1 VKSTTIRALL
11 VDDDED
17 DFLITRDL
25 LAEIRIADYRLEWAS
40 SFERALEIIGRGEHD
55 VYLIDYRLGASSGLD
70 LIKQAI
76 ADGCRAPMILLTG
89 QGDSEVDIE
98 AMKTGAMDYLVKG
111 SLDSSSL
118 ERSIRYSIN
127 RKLAEEALRESE
139 DRYRVVSE
147 LTSDYAYACRVE
159 HDGSLIGEWIT
170 GAFSRITGYGTDE
183 LSSFEGWRK
192 LTHPQDDAVATAHLE
207 HVLNGE
213 TKVSEYRILTK
224 HGKIRWMR
232 DYGRP
237 VWSGGEKR
245 VTHIYGA
252 VQDITEQ
259 KRAEEI
265 QAALFKISE
274 ATNQSDN
281 LEELLRTIQEILGT
295 LIDTTNFSVAL
306 HDKTEDLYTFP
317 YSVDERDAGNLAT
330 RQPKRCLID
339 YVRRIARP
347 ALIDRDT
354 YAELERQNEI
364 EPCANMPLLWLGVP
378 LKTPQGV
385 IGVVAVQSYADP
397 TLYSDS
403 DLYLLAFVSG
413 HIAMAIDRKQAE
425 DQKRKLRDQLNRAER
440 MESLG
445 ILAGGVAHDLNNIL
459 GPLVAYPE
467 VIKMK
472 LPDDSPILNHI
483 LKIESS
489 AKRASEVVQDLLTLA
504 RRGRY
509 EMVPV
514 DLNQVIETYIQSPDH
529 ANIKAKYPAVTIIT
543 NLDQSIPGVLG
554 STSHL
559 SKAIMNLVINAYE
572 AMTAGGE
579 LLIRTECKN
588 IKRLSAGFDNIEMG
602 RYVIATISDTG
613 HGISEKDLKHL
624 FEPFYTKKEMGKS
637 GSGLGL
643 AIVYGVIKDHNGY
656 IDVSSRVNR
665 GTSFAFYLPAVK
677 IRVAGTANGGDL
689 VDIRGVEKI
698 LVVDDLEEQR
708 ELAAT
713 VLSSLGYDV
722 RVAAGG
728 RQAVE
733 YLKSNQVDVV
743 ILDMIMEE
751 GFDGLDTY
759 REIIKSRPGQKAI
772 ICSGYSQTDRVKEA
786 EKLGVGRYI
795 RKPYTMQI
803 LGKAIREVLAKA
815 PQASP
820 KAVHQTQGS
829 S

>member
-1 VKSTTIRALL
+1 MKSNTTKVLL

-17 DFLITRDL
+17 DYLITRDL
-25 LAEIRIADYRLEWAS
+25 LAEIQIADYKLDWAS
-40 SFERALEIIGRGEHD
+40 TYDKALEIIARNEHD
-55 VYLIDYRLGASSGLD
+55 IYLIDYRLGASNGLD
-70 LIKQAI
+70 LARQAI
-76 ADGCRAPMILLTG
+76 ADGCRAPLILLTG

-98 AMKTGAMDYLVKG
+98 AMKIGAMDYLIKG
-111 SLDSSSL
+111 SLDPSSL

-127 RKLAEEALRESE
+127 RKQAEEALRESE

-147 LTSDYAYACRVE
+147 LTSDYAYAYKVDP
-159 HDGSLIGEWIT
+159 DGRLIGEWIT
-170 GAFSRITGYGTDE
+170 GAFSRITGYETDE
-183 LSSFEGWRK
+183 LNSYEAWRK
-192 LTHPQDDAVATAHLE
+192 LTHPEDEAVSNKHIE
-207 HVLNGE
+207 HVLSGE
-213 TKVSEYRILTK
+213 TRISEYRILTK
-224 HGKIRWMR
+224 QGKIRWMR

-237 VWSGGEKR
+237 VCSGGEKR
-245 VTHIYGA
+245 VTHVYGA

-259 KRAEEI
+259 KRAEQI
-265 QAALFKISE
+265 QAALFQISE
-274 ATNQSDN
+274 ATNQSNN
-281 LEELLRTIQEILGT
+281 LEELLGTIREILGT
-295 LIDTTNFSVAL
+295 LIDTTDFSVAL
-306 HDKTEDLYTFP
+306 YDKEEDDYSFP
-317 YSVDERDAGNLAT
+317 YGASTIDVTDHDS

-339 YVRRIARP
+339 YIRRIARP
-347 ALIDRDT
+347 ALIDHRS
-354 YAELERQNEI
+354 YAELEKHHEVEQ
-364 EPCANMPLLWLGVP
+364 CDNMPLLWLGVP

-385 IGVVAVQSYADP
+385 IGVAAVQSHADP
-397 TLYSDS
+397 ALYSDA

-413 HIAMAIDRKQAE
+413 HIAMAIERKQAE
-425 DQKRKLRDQLNRAER
+425 DQKRILRDQLSRAER

-467 VIKMK
+467 VIKMR
-472 LPDDSPILNHI
+472 LPEDSPILDHI
-483 LKIESS
+483 LKIEGS

-509 EMVPV
+509 DMVPV

-529 ANIKAKYPAVTIIT
+529 ATLKSKYPAVNIT
-543 NLDQSIPGVLG
+543 MHLDRSIPGALG

-572 AMTAGGE
+572 AMPAGGD
-579 LLIRTECKN
+579 LSIRTEYKN
-588 IKRLSAGFDNIEMG
+588 VKRLSGGFDNIEMG
-602 RYVIATISDTG
+602 RYVIATITDTG
-613 HGISEKDLKHL
+613 HGIREKDLKHL

-656 IDVSSRVNR
+656 IDVSSRVDQ
-665 GTSFAFYLPAVK
+665 GTSFSIFLPAVK
-677 IRVAGTANGGDL
+677 ANVTGESRAGDL
-689 VDIRGVEKI
+689 VDIRGSEKI

-722 RVAAGG
+722 RVVASG
-728 RQAVE
+728 RQAVG
-733 YLKSNQVDVV
+733 YLRSEPVDVV

-759 REIIKSRPGQKAI
+759 REIIKSAPGQKAI
-772 ICSGYSQTDRVKEA
+772 ICSGYSQTERVKEA
-786 EKLGVGRYI
+786 EKLGVGKYI

-803 LGKAIREVLAKA
+803 LGKAVREVLTGLPRPTPK
-815 PQASP
+815 PVYQAR
-820 KAVHQTQGS
+820 T
-829 S
+829 